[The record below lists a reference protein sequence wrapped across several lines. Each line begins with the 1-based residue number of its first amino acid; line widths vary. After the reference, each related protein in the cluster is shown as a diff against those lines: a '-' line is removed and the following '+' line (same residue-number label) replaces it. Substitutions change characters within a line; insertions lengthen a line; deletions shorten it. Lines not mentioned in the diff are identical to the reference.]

1 MIQGLLLKAISH
13 ERMRQKLHD
22 LNCYFYNRK
31 HETQIRDELTLII
44 NKISSLTALS
54 EHPKCR
60 AGAVD
65 LSIYDSSITEREN
78 GAGIATIE
86 IKHHYPRDLV
96 LPQVK
101 RDIALDISRVIF
113 SPTTHFIHIL
123 QQRTLNERPP
133 FGQVKYLERDDD
145 DISFYVKGLEGMSLF
160 PSNFKKNSV
169 CIEVQC
175 KVKSKY
181 TFNVYSFEKSANP

>member
-1 MIQGLLLKAISH
+1 MIQDLLLQAISH

-44 NKISSLTALS
+44 NKISNLTALS

-65 LSIYDSSITEREN
+65 LSIYDSSIPESVN

-86 IKHHYPRDLV
+86 IKHHYPKDLV

-123 QQRTLNERPP
+123 QQRTLLERPS
-133 FGQVKYLERDDD
+133 FGRVKYSALQFAALFKPFASIHGAVKRKMLSHEPAGWELAQRLR
-145 DISFYVKGLEGMSLF
+145 ISRSQSGHIT
-160 PSNFKKNSV
+160 P
-169 CIEVQC
+169 
-175 KVKSKY
+175 
-181 TFNVYSFEKSANP
+181 PR